1 MNFLFLSL
9 YRYTE
14 RGLKHV
20 NIKAVNNIS
29 AKPEEKEIK
38 VKVIG
43 ECIQVVVEVS
53 PERTVDGV
61 LKLSTGQ
68 DLTIHVFTTPEQRVN
83 YTFYFN
89 KDSTPDTRVTNE
101 GDTTVSHNY
110 NSETNYNITLNGSP
124 LLCEDPFV
132 QVIAKK
138 CSPPSF
144 LFPDR
149 YTRSDPK
156 VITKASPVDFLK
168 VKEPGRNSDQC
179 PNQEPPQYRW
189 NISLESSGGSYNLKG
204 VSTDKSS
211 LYIPAQSL
219 NIGNYSITLNVS
231 VEKNSYFF
239 QTHVRVVRSALI
251 TDIKGGSYLEV
262 DSQSLPNDELTLDAS
277 GSKDP
282 DSSQSELK
290 FTWECNCEFEGNLTE
305 KNANEICF
313 STNFVKL
320 NENSS
325 KVTYPVDRL
334 RENVTYTFKVTVR
347 SEGRSTSAIQAVKI
361 LPDIPSLTIR

>member
-61 LKLSTGQ
+61 LKISTGQ
-68 DLTIHVFTTPEQRVN
+68 DFTIHVFTTLKQRVN
-83 YTFYFN
+83 YTFFFYAN
-89 KDSTPDTRVTNE
+89 STPNTSVTNE

-110 NSETNYNITLNGSP
+110 NSETFYNITLNGSP

-132 QVIAKK
+132 PVIAKK

-189 NISLESSGGSYNLKG
+189 NISLESSAGSYNPG
-204 VSTDKSS
+204 VSTDESS
-211 LYIPAQSL
+211 LDIPAQRL
-219 NIGNYSITLNVS
+219 KIGNYSITLNVS
-231 VEKNSYFF
+231 VENNSYFF
-239 QTHVRVVRSALI
+239 QTYVRVVSSALI
-251 TDIKGGSYLEV
+251 AVIKGGSYLEV
-262 DSQSLPNDELTLDAS
+262 DSQSLPNHELTLDAS

-290 FTWECNCEFEGNLTE
+290 FTWECKFKGNLT
-305 KNANEICF
+305 
-313 STNFVKL
+313 VKL
-320 NENSS
+320 NETSS
-325 KVTYPVDRL
+325 KVTYRL

-347 SEGRSTSAIQAVKI
+347 SEGRSTSASASATQAVRM

>member
-14 RGLKHV
+14 RGPKHV

-61 LKLSTGQ
+61 LKISTGQ
-68 DLTIHVFTTPEQRVN
+68 DFTIHVSTTPKQRVN
-83 YTFYFN
+83 YTFSFN
-89 KDSTPDTRVTNE
+89 KDSTPGTRVTANE

-110 NSETNYNITLNGSP
+110 NSETIYNVTLNGSP
-124 LLCEDPFV
+124 LLCEDPLV
-132 QVIAKK
+132 PVIAKK

-179 PNQEPPQYRW
+179 PNQEAPQYRW
-189 NISLESSGGSYNLKG
+189 NISLESSGGSYNPKR
-204 VSTDKSS
+204 VSTDESS
-211 LYIPAQSL
+211 LDIPAQSL
-219 NIGNYSITLNVS
+219 YIGNYSITLNVS
-231 VEKNSYFF
+231 VENNSYFF
-239 QTHVRVVRSALI
+239 QTYVRVVSSALI
-251 TDIKGGSYLEV
+251 AVIKGGSYLEV
-262 DSQSLPNDELTLDAS
+262 DSQSLPNHELTLDAS

-290 FTWECNCEFEGNLTE
+290 FTWECKFKGNLTE
-305 KNANEICF
+305 ETEDKTCL

-320 NENSS
+320 NETSS
-325 KVTYPVDRL
+325 KVAYRL

-347 SEGRSTSAIQAVKI
+347 SEERSTSATQAVKL

>member
-9 YRYTE
+9 NSYAT
-14 RGLKHV
+14 RGTKKV
-20 NIKAVNNIS
+20 TITAMNNIS
-29 AKPEEKEIK
+29 AIPKVLNKE
-38 VKVIG
+38 VKAIG
-43 ECIQVVVEVS
+43 KCIQVEVEVS

-61 LKLSTGQ
+61 LKISTGQ
-68 DLTIHVFTTPEQRVN
+68 DFTIHVFTTLKQRVN
-83 YTFYFN
+83 YTFSFN
-89 KDSTPDTRVTNE
+89 KGSRPDTRVTNE

-110 NSETNYNITLNGSP
+110 NSETNYNIALNGSP

-132 QVIAKK
+132 PVIAKE

-149 YTRSDPK
+149 YIRSDPK

-168 VKEPGRNSDQC
+168 VKELGRNSDEC

-189 NISLESSGGSYNLKG
+189 NISLESSGGSYNQEG
-204 VSTDKSS
+204 VSIDKSY
-211 LYIPAQSL
+211 LDIPAQRL
-219 NIGNYSITLNVS
+219 HIGNYSITLNVS
-231 VEKNSYFF
+231 VENNSYFF
-239 QTHVRVVRSALI
+239 QTHVRVVSSALI
-251 TDIKGGSYLEV
+251 ADIKGGSYLEV
-262 DSQSLPNDELTLDAS
+262 DSKSLPNDELTLDAS

-282 DSSQSELK
+282 DSSRSELK
-290 FTWECNCEFEGNLTE
+290 FTWECKIESNLTE
-305 KNANEICF
+305 KKENETCSSI
-313 STNFVKL
+313 NFLKL
-320 NENSS
+320 NKSSS
-325 KVTYPVDRL
+325 KVAYPVNEL

>member
-14 RGLKHV
+14 RGPKHV

-29 AKPEEKEIK
+29 AKPEETEIK

-61 LKLSTGQ
+61 LKIATGKHF
-68 DLTIHVFTTPEQRVN
+68 TIHVFTTLKQRVN
-83 YTFYFN
+83 YTFSFN
-89 KDSTPDTRVTNE
+89 ENSTTDIKVTNE
-101 GDTTVSHNY
+101 DDTTVSHNY
-110 NSETNYNITLNGSP
+110 NSETTYNITINGSP
-124 LLCEDPFV
+124 LLCGDPFV
-132 QVIAKK
+132 PVIAKK

-168 VKEPGRNSDQC
+168 VKEPGKKPDQC

-189 NISLESSGGSYNLKG
+189 NISLESSAGSYNPEG
-204 VSTDKSS
+204 VSTDESS
-211 LYIPAQSL
+211 LDIPGRRL
-219 NIGNYSITLNVS
+219 DIGNYSITLNVS
-231 VEKNSYFF
+231 VEDNSYFF
-239 QTHVRVVRSALI
+239 QTYVRVVSSALI
-251 TDIKGGSYLEV
+251 ADIKGGSYLEV
-262 DSQSLPNDELTLDAS
+262 DSQSLQNHELTLDAS
-277 GSKDP
+277 GSRDP
-282 DSSQSELK
+282 DSSPSELK
-290 FTWECNCEFEGNLTE
+290 FTWECKFEGNLTE
-305 KNANEICF
+305 EIKNETCL

-320 NENSS
+320 NETSR
-325 KVTYPVDRL
+325 KVTYRL

>member
-1 MNFLFLSL
+1 M
-9 YRYTE
+9 
-14 RGLKHV
+14 
-20 NIKAVNNIS
+20 KA
-29 AKPEEKEIK
+29 
-38 VKVIG
+38 IG
-43 ECIQVVVEVS
+43 KCIQVVVEVS

-61 LKLSTGQ
+61 LKISTGE
-68 DLTIHVFTTPEQRVN
+68 DFTIHVFTTLKQRVN
-83 YTFYFN
+83 YTFSFN
-89 KDSTPDTRVTNE
+89 ENSTQDTRVTNE

-110 NSETNYNITLNGSP
+110 NSETNYNITLDGSP

-132 QVIAKK
+132 PVVAKK

-149 YTRSDPK
+149 YTRSNPK

-168 VKEPGRNSDQC
+168 VKKKLGRNSGQC

-189 NISLESSGGSYNLKG
+189 NISLESSGGTYNPEE

-211 LYIPAQSL
+211 LDIPAQSL
-219 NIGNYSITLNVS
+219 DIGNYSITLNVS
-231 VEKNSYFF
+231 VENNSYFF
-239 QTHVRVVRSALI
+239 QTHVHVVRSALI

-277 GSKDP
+277 ESKDP

-305 KNANEICF
+305 KKANEICF

-320 NENSS
+320 NETSS
-325 KVTYPVDRL
+325 KVTYPIDRL

-361 LPDIPSLTIR
+361 LRDIPSLTIR

>member
-14 RGLKHV
+14 RGPKHV

-29 AKPEEKEIK
+29 AKPEEKEIE

-53 PERTVDGV
+53 PERSVDGV
-61 LKLSTGQ
+61 LKISTGQ
-68 DLTIHVFTTPEQRVN
+68 DFTIHVFTTPKQRVN
-83 YTFYFN
+83 YTFSFN
-89 KDSTPDTRVTNE
+89 ENSKPDTRVTNE

-110 NSETNYNITLNGSP
+110 NSETIYNITLNGSP
-124 LLCEDPFV
+124 LLCKDPFV
-132 QVIAKK
+132 TVIAKR

-168 VKEPGRNSDQC
+168 VKEPGRNSGQC
-179 PNQEPPQYRW
+179 PNQELPQYRW
-189 NISLESSGGSYNLKG
+189 NISLESSAGSYNPG
-204 VSTDKSS
+204 VSTDESS
-211 LYIPAQSL
+211 LDIPGRRLA
-219 NIGNYSITLNVS
+219 IGNYSITLNVS
-231 VEKNSYFF
+231 VENYSYFF
-239 QTHVRVVRSALI
+239 QTYVRVVSSALI
-251 TDIKGGSYLEV
+251 ADIKGGSYLEV
-262 DSQSLPNDELTLDAS
+262 ASHSLPNHELTLDAS

-282 DSSQSELK
+282 DSSQSKLN
-290 FTWECNCEFEGNLTE
+290 FTWECTLEGSLAE
-305 KNANEICF
+305 KENETCS
-313 STNFVKL
+313 STKFVKL
-320 NENSS
+320 DETSS
-325 KVTYPVDRL
+325 KVKYPVNEL

-347 SEGRSTSAIQAVKI
+347 SEGRSTFAIQEVKI
-361 LPDIPSLTIR
+361 LRDIPSLKIR

>member
-68 DLTIHVFTTPEQRVN
+68 DFTIHVFTTPEQRVN

-124 LLCEDPFV
+124 LLCGDPFV

-149 YTRSDPK
+149 YSRSDPK

-189 NISLESSGGSYNLKG
+189 NISLESSAGSYNPG
-204 VSTDKSS
+204 VSTDESS
-211 LYIPAQSL
+211 LDIPAQRL
-219 NIGNYSITLNVS
+219 KIGNYSITLNVS
-231 VEKNSYFF
+231 VENNSYFF
-239 QTHVRVVRSALI
+239 QTYVRVVSSALI
-251 TDIKGGSYLEV
+251 AVIKGGSYLEV
-262 DSQSLPNDELTLDAS
+262 DSQSLPNHELTLDAS

-290 FTWECNCEFEGNLTE
+290 FTWECKFEGNLTE
-305 KNANEICF
+305 ETENETCL

-320 NENSS
+320 NETSS
-325 KVTYPVDRL
+325 KVAYRL

-347 SEGRSTSAIQAVKI
+347 STVRSEERSTSATQAVKI
-361 LPDIPSLTIR
+361 LPDIPSLSIR

>member
-14 RGLKHV
+14 RGPKHV

-38 VKVIG
+38 VKVKG

-61 LKLSTGQ
+61 LKISTGQ
-68 DLTIHVFTTPEQRVN
+68 DFTIHVSTTPKQRVN
-83 YTFYFN
+83 YTFSFN
-89 KDSTPDTRVTNE
+89 KDSKPDPRVTNE

-110 NSETNYNITLNGSP
+110 NSETIYDITLNGSP

-132 QVIAKK
+132 PVIAKK

-168 VKEPGRNSDQC
+168 VKERGRNSDQC
-179 PNQEPPQYRW
+179 PNQEAPQYRW
-189 NISLESSGGSYNLKG
+189 NISLESSAGSYNPEG
-204 VSTDKSS
+204 VSTDESS
-211 LYIPAQSL
+211 LDIPGRRL
-219 NIGNYSITLNVS
+219 DIGNYSITLNVS
-231 VEKNSYFF
+231 VEDNSYFF
-239 QTHVRVVRSALI
+239 
-251 TDIKGGSYLEV
+251 
-262 DSQSLPNDELTLDAS
+262 
-277 GSKDP
+277 
-282 DSSQSELK
+282 
-290 FTWECNCEFEGNLTE
+290 
-305 KNANEICF
+305 
-313 STNFVKL
+313 
-320 NENSS
+320 
-325 KVTYPVDRL
+325 
-334 RENVTYTFKVTVR
+334 
-347 SEGRSTSAIQAVKI
+347 
-361 LPDIPSLTIR
+361 

>member
-14 RGLKHV
+14 RGPKHV

-61 LKLSTGQ
+61 LKISTGQ
-68 DLTIHVFTTPEQRVN
+68 DFTIHVSTTPEQRVN

-89 KDSTPDTRVTNE
+89 EDSDTRVTNE
-101 GDTTVSHNY
+101 SDTTVSHNY
-110 NSETNYNITLNGSP
+110 NSETNYNITLKGSP

-132 QVIAKK
+132 PVIAKK

-168 VKEPGRNSDQC
+168 VKEPARNSDQC

-189 NISLESSGGSYNLKG
+189 NISLESSAGSYNPEG
-204 VSTDKSS
+204 FSTDDSS
-211 LYIPAQSL
+211 LDIPAQRL
-219 NIGNYSITLNVS
+219 KIGNYSITLNVS
-231 VEKNSYFF
+231 VENNSYFF
-239 QTHVRVVRSALI
+239 QTHVRVVSSALI
-251 TDIKGGSYLEV
+251 ADIKGGSYLEV
-262 DSQSLPNDELTLDAS
+262 DSQSLPNHKLTLDAS

-290 FTWECNCEFEGNLTE
+290 FTWECKFKGNLTE
-305 KNANEICF
+305 ETENETCL

-320 NENSS
+320 NETSS
-325 KVTYPVDRL
+325 KVAYRL

-347 SEGRSTSAIQAVKI
+347 SEERSTSATQAVKL

>member
-14 RGLKHV
+14 RGPKHV

-43 ECIQVVVEVS
+43 KCIQVVVEVS

-61 LKLSTGQ
+61 LKISTGQ
-68 DLTIHVFTTPEQRVN
+68 DFTIHVSTTPKQRVN
-83 YTFYFN
+83 YTFSFN
-89 KDSTPDTRVTNE
+89 KDSTPGTRVTANE

-110 NSETNYNITLNGSP
+110 NSETVYNITLNGSP

-132 QVIAKK
+132 PVIAKK

-168 VKEPGRNSDQC
+168 VKEPGKKPDQC

-189 NISLESSGGSYNLKG
+189 NISLESSAGSYNPEG
-204 VSTDKSS
+204 VSTDESS
-211 LYIPAQSL
+211 LDIPGRRL
-219 NIGNYSITLNVS
+219 DIGNYSITLNVS
-231 VEKNSYFF
+231 VEDNSYFF
-239 QTHVRVVRSALI
+239 QTYVRVVSSALI
-251 TDIKGGSYLEV
+251 ADIKGGSYLEV
-262 DSQSLPNDELTLDAS
+262 DSQSLQNHELTLDAS
-277 GSKDP
+277 GSRDP
-282 DSSQSELK
+282 DSSPSELK
-290 FTWECNCEFEGNLTE
+290 FTWECKFEGNLTE
-305 KNANEICF
+305 EIKNETCL

-320 NENSS
+320 NETSR
-325 KVTYPVDRL
+325 KVTYRL

>member
-14 RGLKHV
+14 RGPKHV

-61 LKLSTGQ
+61 LKISTGQ
-68 DLTIHVFTTPEQRVN
+68 DFTIHVSTTPEQRVN

-89 KDSTPDTRVTNE
+89 EDSKPDTRVTNE

-110 NSETNYNITLNGSP
+110 NSETIYNITLNGSP

-132 QVIAKK
+132 PVIAKK

-189 NISLESSGGSYNLKG
+189 NMLLESSGGSYNPG

-219 NIGNYSITLNVS
+219 DIGNYSITLNVS
-231 VEKNSYFF
+231 VENNSYFF
-239 QTHVRVVRSALI
+239 QTHVRVVSSALI
-251 TDIKGGSYLEV
+251 ADIKGGSYLEV
-262 DSQSLPNDELTLDAS
+262 DSQSLPNHELTLDAS

-282 DSSQSELK
+282 DSSESELK
-290 FTWECNCEFEGNLTE
+290 FTWECKFEGNLT
-305 KNANEICF
+305 
-313 STNFVKL
+313 VKL
-320 NENSS
+320 NETSS
-325 KVTYPVDRL
+325 KVTYRL

-347 SEGRSTSAIQAVKI
+347 SEGRSTSASASATQAVRM